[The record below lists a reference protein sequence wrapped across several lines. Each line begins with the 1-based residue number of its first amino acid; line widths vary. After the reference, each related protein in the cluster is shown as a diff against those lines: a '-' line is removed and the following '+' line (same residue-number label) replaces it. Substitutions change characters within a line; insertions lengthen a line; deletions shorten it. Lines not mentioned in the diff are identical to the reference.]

1 MLGAHKYSTRVE
13 VIGSAAILVY
23 IASEMITPVKSI
35 IVREEPRLTN
45 GRLLREN
52 TQSAGVSEREHRYRG
67 L

>member
-1 MLGAHKYSTRVE
+1 

-52 TQSAGVSEREHRYRG
+52 THSAGVSEREHRYRG